1 MNYPLRTCAAFFAG
15 SCLAFDASA
24 LSMKALKTHVV
35 QFHESGVTLAAADRQ
50 AVATFAE
57 SLREADWCPLVVVIG
72 EAKFL
77 IDKHDTKT
85 MAEARAAYVT
95 NLLKRNGVPAQVL
108 FFFVQPSP
116 PPYLHR
122 LRLKLWV
129 PHQAPG
135 ASTPGQRKAFVLP
148 RPNSNR
154 TPAPRRSFASA

>member
-1 MNYPLRTCAAFFAG
+1 MNYTLRACAAFFAG

-116 PPYLHR
+116 TLSASVEIEAVGSPSSPGCKHSRTEEGFRPSPPELE
-122 LRLKLWV
+122 
-129 PHQAPG
+129 PNTGAP
-135 ASTPGQRKAFVLP
+135 AFI
-148 RPNSNR
+148 R
-154 TPAPRRSFASA
+154 

>member
-1 MNYPLRTCAAFFAG
+1 MNYTLRACAAFFAG

-72 EAKFL
+72 KATFF
-77 IDKHDTKT
+77 IKHDTKT

-95 NLLKRNGVPAQVL
+95 DLLKRNGVPSQVL
-108 FFFVQPSP
+108 FFFIQPSP
-116 PPYLHR
+116 TLSASVEIEAVGSPSSPGCQYLRTEGGFRPSPPELE
-122 LRLKLWV
+122 
-129 PHQAPG
+129 PDTSAP
-135 ASTPGQRKAFVLP
+135 AFI
-148 RPNSNR
+148 R
-154 TPAPRRSFASA
+154 